1 MIKLQRAQT
10 EQTHSKYAKSDA
22 TGDVE
27 KGFEEDDKT
36 PLSNR

>member
-1 MIKLQRAQT
+1 MQ
-10 EQTHSKYAKSDA
+10 KSDA

-36 PLSNR
+36 PLSNRQEQRRIQFFQR